1 DAVAPTLGRP
11 LTWSAILTYP
21 PGPARAPYSDKLALH
36 SSNRAAGAGVYAQV
50 TCRPIVQDFLM
61 SQPNSFYPLPAFSQ
75 LVPMTVDERARTYAD
90 PSWRAAAW
98 EQLDSGKW
106 VNPRW
111 KTFVIAESDTHPEL
125 VGRSLADV
133 AAERGCTCVDVM
145 CDVALDDGLATRFN
159 ITFAN

>member
-1 DAVAPTLGRP
+1 RPVPSVIATKDEVEALMRVPTDIDQGIVHVAPGENFPWVYEVAPTLRRP

-21 PGPARAPYSDKLALH
+21 PGPARAAYRDKLALH

-111 KTFVIAESDTHPEL
+111 K
-125 VGRSLADV
+125 
-133 AAERGCTCVDVM
+133 
-145 CDVALDDGLATRFN
+145 
-159 ITFAN
+159 